1 MAAGDVL
8 KSGDSGREEAVI
20 EVPTA
25 ASGTAKIKPVAILD
39 PTTGLPASL
48 GGGTQYTEDAAA
60 AANPVGNALI
70 LVRRDTL
77 TAAEVTT
84 DGDNIAGKATSK
96 GELYTKDSDAVSVL
110 GATTGAAV
118 VTDAN
123 GTIQQ
128 YLRGLIVKILVLI
141 AQFPAALGSA
151 AAAASFAVT
160 ASTEDVAR
168 QGIVTETAPA
178 SDTASSGQN
187 GRLQRIA
194 QRLTSLIALVP
205 AALGSAAAASSF
217 AVTASTEDVARQ
229 GIVTETSPATDTASS
244 GQNGRLQRIA
254 QRLSSLIGLLPT
266 ALGSA
271 AQAGGL
277 LVTQS
282 TEEIA
287 RQGIVTETA
296 PASDTASSGLN
307 GRLQRIAQRLT
318 TLLPVGS
325 VAAASSLGVTM
336 STEDI
341 ARQGII
347 TETAPAS
354 DTASSGQNGR
364 LQRIAQRITSLIA
377 LIPASLGTKLASA
390 SLSVTQGAFAYET
403 VAASSTNQAM
413 GATGATGDY
422 LSHVIIMP
430 VTTAAGTVTILDN
443 ATTFFTFTTGTL
455 ADLRP
460 IIIPIGCNSV
470 SGAWKITTGAN
481 VTAVGVGTFT

>member
-1 MAAGDVL
+1 MTTITDLAAGDGGNAAIDDLVNDVQLVGGQYVASPATLGDGKRRVL
-8 KSGDSGREEAVI
+8 RLTSAGLLMVDASVTIAGGATEAKQDTQI
-20 EVPTA
+20 TA
-25 ASGTAKIKPVAILD
+25 EQAILAKLSADPATQTTLAALLAKILAAPSTEAKQDTGNTSLASILTSVD
-39 PTTGLPASL
+39 GLE
-48 GGGTQYTEDAAA
+48 G
-60 AANPVGNALI
+60 
-70 LVRRDTL
+70 
-77 TAAEVTT
+77 
-84 DGDNIAGKATSK
+84 
-96 GELYTKDSDAVSVL
+96 VL
-110 GATTGAAV
+110 GTTAGAAV

-123 GTIQQ
+123 GTVQQYLRGLIVNGLLSNTSLASILTSVDGLEGVLGVTSGAAVITDANGTAQQ
-128 YLRGLIVKILVLI
+128 YLRGLIVKMLVLI

-151 AAAASFAVT
+151 AAASSFAVT
-160 ASTEDVAR
+160 QSTEDVAR
-168 QGIVTETAPA
+168 QGIITETAPA

-217 AVTASTEDVARQ
+217 AVTASTED
-229 GIVTETSPATDTASS
+229 
-244 GQNGRLQRIA
+244 
-254 QRLSSLIGLLPT
+254 
-266 ALGSA
+266 
-271 AQAGGL
+271 
-277 LVTQS
+277 
-282 TEEIA
+282 
-287 RQGIVTETA
+287 
-296 PASDTASSGLN
+296 
-307 GRLQRIAQRLT
+307 
-318 TLLPVGS
+318 
-325 VAAASSLGVTM
+325 
-336 STEDI
+336 I

-364 LQRIAQRITSLIA
+364 LQRIAQRLTSLIA

-403 VAASSTNQAM
+403 VAASATNQAM
-413 GATGATGDY
+413 GATGAIGDY

-443 ATTFFTFTTGTL
+443 ATTFFTYTTGTL

-460 IIIPIGCNSV
+460 IIVPIGCNSV